1 MYQFKGGLVTTSLLD
16 LLDCIA
22 ILLLLCQ
29 ISCFWYTVVCDCEIL
44 MLCPRNLMKGICKT
58 LWGGIIWMIIWFLL
72 IFSPFFG
79 IDASLKYFK
88 LCQTMFLISSGYLW
102 KAFFVVNA
110 IYILVQREFSPL
122 VMPYW
127 WAFLHNIFSVIVKN
141 LCWCLYNLITILN
154 MLWYNLYS
162 GR

>member
-88 LCQTMFLISSGYLW
+88 LCQNYVFDFLW
-102 KAFFVVNA
+102 
-110 IYILVQREFSPL
+110 ILVKGLFCGKCHIYTGSTRVLPPCNAL
-122 VMPYW
+122 LMG
-127 WAFLHNIFSVIVKN
+127 
-141 LCWCLYNLITILN
+141 ILT
-154 MLWYNLYS
+154 
-162 GR
+162 